1 VTSHLETSDSAAL
14 GRRLEDD
21 ELDERR
27 VPQDEDER
35 RPSLAVRP
43 TPRDPVTGKT

>member
-1 VTSHLETSDSAAL
+1 VTSHLETSNSAAL
-14 GRRLEDD
+14 GRHLEDD

-27 VPQDEDER
+27 VPQDEDEGR
-35 RPSLAVRP
+35 LSLAVRP